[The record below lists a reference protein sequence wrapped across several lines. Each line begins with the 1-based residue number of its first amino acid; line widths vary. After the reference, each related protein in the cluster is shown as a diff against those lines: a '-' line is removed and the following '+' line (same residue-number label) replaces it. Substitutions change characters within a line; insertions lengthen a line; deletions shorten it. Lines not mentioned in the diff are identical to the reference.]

1 VTPTVTATS
10 TDTLTIDPVA
20 MDIVNRVAQ
29 GCELSGDLSFEGGL
43 LVQGSVAG
51 HVRVK
56 GRLVIW
62 TGAEVRGRIRVQGD
76 VYLFGRLG
84 ADNGGPADTHLECQ
98 GMVYVSKTG
107 ASTGTVL
114 TRRVQ
119 VYEGGQLKGPLRTL
133 VASDHLP
140 VLRDIVVTAPGGQ
153 APPSSDQA

>member
-1 VTPTVTATS
+1 VVTPSS

-20 MDIVNRVAQ
+20 MNIVNRVAQ
-29 GCELSGDLSFEGGL
+29 GSELSGELSFEGGL
-43 LVQGSVAG
+43 LVQGTVAG

-76 VYLFGRLG
+76 VYLFGQLG
-84 ADNGGPADTHLECQ
+84 AENGGPADTHLECQ

-107 ASTGTVL
+107 VSTGTL
-114 TRRVQ
+114 LARRVQ

-133 VASDHLP
+133 VAADTLP
-140 VLRDIVVTAPGGQ
+140 VLRDIVVVAPGGQ
-153 APPSSDQA
+153 APPSADQA